1 MIHEEA
7 AGRLILPNLF
17 QTKASGMKTYSLGYS
32 LAAAIS
38 TLLVLTICAED
49 EFGVVLSE
57 RYEPLTVIS
66 RRQSNEMKSSDEV
79 FVLLLKDSRSQDCG
93 TVACDVVG
101 NMWTTLV
108 EELNPKLQFAVV
120 DVASKFGGDFVLKFA
135 STSPLPAVAMWNQ
148 LDQSSPR
155 VIVTQPETI
164 SAIRDAILG
173 EINENKMTPSGR
185 YAKF

>member
-1 MIHEEA
+1 MKVA
-7 AGRLILPNLF
+7 LLIYSYICATAILSALP
-17 QTKASGMKTYSLGYS
+17 AS
-32 LAAAIS
+32 
-38 TLLVLTICAED
+38 AED

-66 RRQSNEMKSSDEV
+66 RRQSNEMKSSEEI

-93 TVACDVVG
+93 TVACESIG
-101 NMWTTLV
+101 TIWSTLV

-135 STSPLPAVAMWNQ
+135 SNSPLPALAIWNQ
-148 LDQSSPR
+148 VDQSYPR
-155 VIVTQPETI
+155 VIVTQPETV
-164 SAIRDAILG
+164 SAVRDAILG
-173 EINENKMTPSGR
+173 EINDNKKTSSGR